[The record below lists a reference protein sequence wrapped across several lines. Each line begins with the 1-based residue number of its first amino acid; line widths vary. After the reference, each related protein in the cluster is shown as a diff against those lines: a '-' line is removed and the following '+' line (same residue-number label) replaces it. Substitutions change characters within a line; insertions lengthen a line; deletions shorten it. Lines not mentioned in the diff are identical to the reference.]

1 MGDMVLL
8 INCGKTENDIKL
20 KFVTLPHPKFQTPVV
35 FIIHGDN
42 FMELQTSQFRKF
54 NTWFINQ
61 KVISNNNLTLAT
73 KFDPKFLL
81 LPFLEKYSSKFSP
94 LDQILTDVE
103 GCSRIPLS
111 NFKNWQLDLCCDIKD
126 LGDDLILY
134 RYSADKTLNWLNS
147 KVIAVTNMIAKN
159 VYEKSKVNSGAIANS
174 FNIRL
179 QASETK
185 ASDQNCN
192 GIFKFF
198 LIF

>member
-8 INCGKTENDIKL
+8 INGGKTENDIEI
-20 KFVTLPHPKFQTPVV
+20 KFFTLPHPKFQTPVV
-35 FIIHGDN
+35 YVIHGDN

-126 LGDDLILY
+126 LGDDLILF
-134 RYSADKTLNWLNS
+134 RYNADKTLNWLNS
-147 KVIAVTNMIAKN
+147 KVIAITNMIAKN

-185 ASDQNCN
+185 VSDQICN

-198 LIF
+198 LNF